1 MKKSINQRTQFF
13 SVGAKNEKVCR
24 LFEFLPL
31 ILNSSLNKIRTFL
44 QAHFRFI
51 CAEESNGFHILEKSY
66 SQ

>member
-1 MKKSINQRTQFF
+1 MKKSINQHTQFF
-13 SVGAKNEKVCR
+13 PVGAKNEKVRR

-31 ILNSSLNKIRTFL
+31 ILNSTLNKMRTFL

-51 CAEESNGFHILEKSY
+51 CAEESNGFHILEKFY

>member
-1 MKKSINQRTQFF
+1 MKKPINQHTQFF
-13 SVGAKNEKVCR
+13 PVGAKNEKVCR

-31 ILNSSLNKIRTFL
+31 ILNSLLNKIRPFL

-51 CAEESNGFHILEKSY
+51 CAEELNGFYILEKFY